1 VGLDLDKAIREE
13 IATLVGDLGIDE
25 RRAFALWYAHE
36 ALGLPQALARE
47 ATACAE
53 AGDRDLDLV
62 YLDHDWT
69 RLVIAQ
75 VEYAPAG
82 APPPSSSR
90 LTVLLNRIT
99 ELADLDELRATG
111 QTPLIEAGEKLRE
124 ARGKGYA
131 IELQLVHFGPR
142 QAELDRL
149 ARSFNRRNLRDDVS
163 VAIVSGTELAELKQ
177 ERVRALQPTHDAHP
191 IVEEELIEETAALR
205 RPFDDPNH
213 RLTMPIPRGDQLEA
227 SFEDETLTGSYELP
241 LDDADGPQAVLVV
254 QAGSRLGEMVRIGG
268 ALVLGRGTRAR
279 YRIDDAGISREHC
292 SIARSG
298 EGVFSLADLNSR
310 NGTFVNGRRVK
321 QALLRNGDKIRIG
334 AATVLKFTLAD
345 EIDENFQQRMYDA
358 ALRDPLTGLYN
369 RRHLMEQMEKEFAFS
384 QRHGGPVS
392 LLLLDID
399 HFKSRGAQRGG
410 AADPQGDPQGGPRR
424 APRGRRVRDPLP
436 RCRAGRGEGHRP
448 APAGPDA
455 PPGVGRRGSGD
466 DGHRLPRPGQHAPP
480 TAGRPRGVVRRR
492 GRGPLPCQ
500 ARRPQSPLPLRPGRQ
515 RGVQLSDFFR
525 PPPSRSMLR
534 RQLSRK
540 ELTPDGELRG
550 HRWSS
555 PPTLRPRSGD
565 RGFVAAASLS
575 HPGRRL

>member
-1 VGLDLDKAIREE
+1 
-13 IATLVGDLGIDE
+13 
-25 RRAFALWYAHE
+25 
-36 ALGLPQALARE
+36 
-47 ATACAE
+47 
-53 AGDRDLDLV
+53 
-62 YLDHDWT
+62 
-69 RLVIAQ
+69 LVIAQ

-268 ALVLGRGTRAR
+268 ALVLGRGTRAS

-399 HFKSRGAQRGG
+399 HFKSLNDTQGHLIGDAVLKGVAQRILKAIRKEDLAARHGG
-410 AADPQGDPQGGPRR
+410 DEFAILC
-424 APRGRRVRDPLP
+424 RD
-436 RCRAGRGEGHRP
+436 
-448 APAGPDA
+448 AGPDA
-455 PPGVGRRGSGD
+455 VKVIARRLLGLMRHPELVAEDPEMTVTVCLGLASTPHPQLVDHVALFDAADEALYRAKRGGRN
-466 DGHRLPRPGQHAPP
+466 RLCLF
-480 TAGRPRGVVRRR
+480 
-492 GRGPLPCQ
+492 GRGD
-500 ARRPQSPLPLRPGRQ
+500 S
-515 RGVQLSDFFR
+515 
-525 PPPSRSMLR
+525 
-534 RQLSRK
+534 
-540 ELTPDGELRG
+540 GEF
-550 HRWSS
+550 S
-555 PPTLRPRSGD
+555 
-565 RGFVAAASLS
+565 
-575 HPGRRL
+575 